1 MYAQE
6 CLKRTAECARLAEA
20 TNDPGLREY
29 LTKLALSW
37 MQSTTTA
44 ERNERL
50 PADGPGGDGSR
61 QFTISF
67 SSNVRDRPPPLLV
80 GNGLTPQAECRSSPP
95 NGGPIVGH
103 FGGLPSRP
111 EIIDLLNANPV
122 H

>member
-44 ERNERL
+44 ERNERV
-50 PADGPGGDGSR
+50 PADGPQRRRLKTVHDL
-61 QFTISF
+61 F
-67 SSNVRDRPPPLLV
+67 LLATLEK
-80 GNGLTPQAECRSSPP
+80 GRRLCLAET
-95 NGGPIVGH
+95 
-103 FGGLPSRP
+103 
-111 EIIDLLNANPV
+111 A
-122 H
+122 

>member
-37 MQSTTTA
+37 MQSTTAA

-50 PADGPGGDGSR
+50 PAAVPGGDGSR
-61 QFTISF
+61 QFTTSF

-80 GNGLTPQAECRSSPP
+80 GNGLAPQAECGSKVTPAGRGALP
-95 NGGPIVGH
+95 
-103 FGGLPSRP
+103 GLS
-111 EIIDLLNANPV
+111 